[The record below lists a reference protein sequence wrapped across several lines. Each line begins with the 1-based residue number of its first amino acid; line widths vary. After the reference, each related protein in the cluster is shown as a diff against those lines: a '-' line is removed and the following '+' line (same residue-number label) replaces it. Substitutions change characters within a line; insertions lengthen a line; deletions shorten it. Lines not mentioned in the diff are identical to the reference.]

1 LDIAQGN
8 IKPLCVDLDG
18 TLVSTDT
25 LMESI
30 LIAVKR
36 KPLLLMLLP
45 FWLMKGRAYLK
56 KRVSENASIDAA
68 LLPYKEQIINYI
80 KSEKDKGREI
90 VLATATDRKIAL
102 AVSSYLN
109 LFDKVIATENNH
121 NLRSKEKRNAL
132 VELFGEK
139 GFDYIGDSRA
149 DLTVWTK
156 ADVALIVEPSRSLLN
171 KVKLFTE
178 NIIVFEKE
186 KQNFKLFIKEI
197 RVYQWIK
204 NILIFLP
211 FIMAHSFETRN
222 FVNSFLAFLS
232 FSFIASFVY
241 ILNDLLDLESD
252 RQHPSK
258 KNRPFAS
265 GNLGIHIG
273 LFTAPIFLIAGF
285 CIGYFLL
292 AFSFFETLIVYLLIT
307 TAYSFYLKKIIIL
320 DVILLSCL
328 YTIRLI
334 AGATATGIEASTWLL
349 GFSIFLFLSL
359 AIMKRYTEIRVMI
372 EQNKSKAEGRGYRV
386 EDIDFLKNVGPATGY
401 MSVLILALYVN
412 SEKVLSLYH
421 NPQWLWL
428 TLLCFVFWVSR
439 IWLKAQRGEMLDDP
453 IVFTAKDKVSYFVGL
468 IILILAM
475 GASL

>member
-1 LDIAQGN
+1 
-8 IKPLCVDLDG
+8 
-18 TLVSTDT
+18 
-25 LMESI
+25 
-30 LIAVKR
+30 
-36 KPLLLMLLP
+36 
-45 FWLMKGRAYLK
+45 
-56 KRVSENASIDAA
+56 
-68 LLPYKEQIINYI
+68 
-80 KSEKDKGREI
+80 
-90 VLATATDRKIAL
+90 
-102 AVSSYLN
+102 
-109 LFDKVIATENNH
+109 
-121 NLRSKEKRNAL
+121 
-132 VELFGEK
+132 
-139 GFDYIGDSRA
+139 
-149 DLTVWTK
+149 
-156 ADVALIVEPSRSLLN
+156 
-171 KVKLFTE
+171 
-178 NIIVFEKE
+178 
-186 KQNFKLFIKEI
+186 
-197 RVYQWIK
+197 
-204 NILIFLP
+204 
-211 FIMAHSFETRN
+211 ETRN

>member
-1 LDIAQGN
+1 MDITQGN

-149 DLTVWTK
+149 DLTVWAK

-186 KQNFKLFIKEI
+186 KQNFKLFIKE
-197 RVYQWIK
+197 
-204 NILIFLP
+204 
-211 FIMAHSFETRN
+211 
-222 FVNSFLAFLS
+222 
-232 FSFIASFVY
+232 
-241 ILNDLLDLESD
+241 
-252 RQHPSK
+252 
-258 KNRPFAS
+258 
-265 GNLGIHIG
+265 
-273 LFTAPIFLIAGF
+273 
-285 CIGYFLL
+285 
-292 AFSFFETLIVYLLIT
+292 
-307 TAYSFYLKKIIIL
+307 
-320 DVILLSCL
+320 
-328 YTIRLI
+328 
-334 AGATATGIEASTWLL
+334 
-349 GFSIFLFLSL
+349 
-359 AIMKRYTEIRVMI
+359 
-372 EQNKSKAEGRGYRV
+372 
-386 EDIDFLKNVGPATGY
+386 
-401 MSVLILALYVN
+401 
-412 SEKVLSLYH
+412 
-421 NPQWLWL
+421 
-428 TLLCFVFWVSR
+428 
-439 IWLKAQRGEMLDDP
+439 
-453 IVFTAKDKVSYFVGL
+453 
-468 IILILAM
+468 
-475 GASL
+475 